1 MPQSRYKILIHV
13 LLMLSVIDFALTAP
27 VVSQD
32 HEVRVSVANTV
43 KHGPHTNNPLSGLG
57 LRGFLGP
64 SPSSE
69 STSTP
74 THNTPADVS
83 PSPQIEPPPDRSSSP
98 SFTSWLQAD
107 PHSGSEGSWSLG
119 SSFESLS
126 GQSDSWGEPNP
137 DLYQPSNPQNLLSTA
152 ESRPPSQGQEQ
163 MDRPPP
169 PPSEP
174 GPSTKPQL
182 PPAEDDVK
190 DAAGILMAMSRHGFR
205 PRTYGSGAVDAAKG
219 ELVGNRH

>member
-1 MPQSRYKILIHV
+1 MPQSRYKILTHV

-32 HEVRVSVANTV
+32 HEVRVSVANTA
-43 KHGPHTNNPLSGLG
+43 KDSPRTNNPLSGLG
-57 LRGFLGP
+57 LRGFLSP
-64 SPSSE
+64 SPGSQSM
-69 STSTP
+69 STL
-74 THNTPADVS
+74 THNTPPTDV
-83 PSPQIEPPPDRSSSP
+83 SPQIEPPPDRSPSP

-107 PHSGSEGSWSLG
+107 PHSGSESSWSSG
-119 SSFESLS
+119 PSFESLS

-152 ESRPPSQGQEQ
+152 ESRPPSQGQGQ
-163 MDRPPP
+163 MGRPPP

-182 PPAEDDVK
+182 PPAEDEVK